1 MGNPMFLLIGFSK
14 LYWIKNV
21 VDVVS
26 LDFCWVFGR
35 LSQCSTR
42 GQNGYGNWIQS
53 LRRQGVLMAMFC
65 NMSPWQRRLT
75 HFVLLVLHS
84 RSLLAWLPISQTPPY
99 IPFSFWPPISQTP
112 PYIPFSFWPIISFP
126 VYNPAP
132 VFSLVFAFEN
142 LNMNELCI
150 QFKRLE
156 QNKIH

>member
-1 MGNPMFLLIGFSK
+1 MFLLIGFFK

-26 LDFCWVFGR
+26 LDFCWVLAGF
-35 LSQCSTR
+35 SWCTH
-42 GQNGYGNWIQS
+42 GQNGDGNWMQS

-65 NMSPWQRRLT
+65 NMSPWRRRLT
-75 HFVLLVLHS
+75 RSGLARLVSHS
-84 RSLLAWLPISQTPPY
+84 KSLLAGLPVSQTPPY
-99 IPFSFWPPISQTP
+99 IPFSFWPFVSL
-112 PYIPFSFWPIISFP
+112 P

-132 VFSLVFAFEN
+132 VFPLVFAFEN

-156 QNKIH
+156 QNWIH